1 MQGGVNFRWFKII
14 RLLDQVFR
22 ADASL
27 RFPRKKI
34 FEEMWRSP
42 DWGNYQGKMIILS
55 GKYQDKDWEDNSSHK
70 RRTKE
75 QRPWQTGNSGANNID
90 ICGN

>member
-55 GKYQDKDWEDNSSHK
+55 GENIKTRIGRTIPVIRGGLRNSD
-70 RRTKE
+70 RGRQE
-75 QRPWQTGNSGANNID
+75 IQVPI
-90 ICGN
+90 I